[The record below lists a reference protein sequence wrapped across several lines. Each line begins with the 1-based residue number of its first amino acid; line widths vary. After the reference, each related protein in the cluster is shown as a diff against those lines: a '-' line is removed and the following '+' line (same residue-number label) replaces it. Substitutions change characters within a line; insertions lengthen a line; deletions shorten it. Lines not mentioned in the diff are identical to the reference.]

1 MLDPFPIPP
10 IPWLSKAVQPFADY
24 ANFPTLPL
32 HIHEVLLSFGLY
44 TFINI
49 YVAPIISNALFPV
62 RYNKLSRDRRVSWD
76 VHVVSLFQSC
86 TINGLA
92 LWVMFVD
99 EERKNMDWEQ
109 RVWGYTGASG
119 MIQGL
124 ATGYFLWDLMVTI
137 RYVDLFGYGMLAHAI
152 SALCVFSF
160 GFVSPQNPPS
170 VCLCLFSDR
179 LSTQRP
185 FVNFYACTFILY
197 ELSSPFLNFHW
208 FFDKLDMTGSRAQL
222 YNGVLLLVTF
232 FCCRLLWGTYQSVRV
247 YQDIWSALHRPATNT
262 TSSPLSAST
271 PDSNV
276 MHFTTLTSTTQ
287 YVPLYLAFLYLS
299 SNMILNTLNFYWFG
313 QMIEALRKRFE
324 PAAIEAAEARRKGK
338 MAANVDVS
346 RTTGA
351 DGGVKVVLEE
361 TEVRRRKGVEDEDEE
376 VLPAIS

>member
-1 MLDPFPIPP
+1 MASCAALAPAMIDPFPIPP
-10 IPWLSKAVQPFADY
+10 IPWLSRAVQPFADY

-49 YVAPIISNALFPV
+49 YVAPLISNALFPV
-62 RYNKLSRDRRVSWD
+62 RYNKLSRDRRISWD

-137 RYVDLFGYGMLAHAI
+137 RYVDLFGYGMLAHAV

-160 GFVSPQNPPS
+160 GF
-170 VCLCLFSDR
+170 
-179 LSTQRP
+179 RP

-208 FFDKLDMTGSRAQL
+208 FFDKLDMTGSLAQL
-222 YNGVLLLVTF
+222 INGILLLITF

-247 YQDIWSALHRPATNT
+247 YQDIWSALHHPAANT
-262 TSSPLSAST
+262 TSSHLSAST
-271 PDSNV
+271 PDSNI
-276 MHFTTLTSTTQ
+276 MHFTTLTATQ

-299 SNMILNTLNFYWFG
+299 SNLILNTLNFYWFG

-324 PAAIEAAEARRKGK
+324 PAAIEAAAARRKEKVGVGK
-338 MAANVDVS
+338 
-346 RTTGA
+346 TTGA
-351 DGGVKVVLEE
+351 DGGVKIVLEE
-361 TEVRRRKGVEDEDEE
+361 TEVRRRKAVEEDEDA
-376 VLPAIS
+376 LPAIS